1 MITTTNLVKRYDG
14 VEALSG
20 VDLQVPEGTV
30 FGLVG
35 PNGAGKTTLL
45 SILAGLRSPTSGTVT
60 IEADRSRIAVLPD
73 APRFEPWLT
82 GREVVELAKSLTA
95 PNTPTQA
102 VDRVLEQAGISDA
115 ADRRVGGYSRGML
128 QRLGVAA
135 TVVSEPEVMVLDEP
149 ASALDPTGR
158 RDVLDLVRSVRG
170 EATVIFSSHILSDVQ
185 EVSDSLGILDHGR
198 LLFQGTADE
207 LLLNHAGPT
216 YRIRLREGIES
227 VSGSLEAEPWVD
239 SVEAISDRD
248 LRIRVTSLDTA
259 ERRLI
264 PVLAGLGAR
273 VISINPESPTLED
286 VFLEITR

>member
-1 MITTTNLVKRYDG
+1 VITTTNLVKRYDG

-45 SILAGLRSPTSGTVT
+45 SILAGLRPPTSGTVT
-60 IEADRSRIAVLPD
+60 VEADRSRIAVLPD

-95 PNTPTQA
+95 PDTPAQA

-135 TVVSEPEVMVLDEP
+135 TVVSEPEVMILDEP

-158 RDVLDLVRSVRG
+158 RDVLDLGRSVRG

-185 EVSDSLGILDHGR
+185 EVSDSLGVLDRGR

-273 VISINPESPTLED
+273 VISIDPESPTLED